1 MCMSGEGGGWGMHEK
16 WTFFL
21 YVRETEIAKER
32 KNKHAKENKHARGR
46 EGGRAVS
53 EKEKDSVSVVIYLRV
68 SVWHVF
74 HFRMRMCFS
83 VHTHCVCIDTFFD
96 FLRSVLIN
104 LRISRLQWNCD
115 TPSAPSICF
124 HHRLKKLTYSL
135 KS

>member
-53 EKEKDSVSVVIYLRV
+53 EKAKDSVSVLIYLRV
-68 SVWHVF
+68 SVRHVF
-74 HFRMRMCFS
+74 LFRMCCSF
-83 VHTHCVCIDTFFD
+83 HTHCVCVDKLFFWE
-96 FLRSVLIN
+96 V
-104 LRISRLQWNCD
+104 C
-115 TPSAPSICF
+115 
-124 HHRLKKLTYSL
+124 
-135 KS
+135 